1 MPPAPGHKDF
11 HIGLA
16 MSGAISA
23 GAYTAGVFDYLIQA
37 LDEWEKAV
45 AGVDPDAVHSIGLKV
60 LTGASAGA
68 ITAAIGALALADG
81 ERELHVFEDG
91 AGQSFPY
98 YLPKLYEAWVV
109 RPTLVDETGGDND
122 LLSVSDLQTEPDP
135 LLNRYLHSA
144 GAPLPS
150 AKGVNP
156 VISLLNTRVLATIA
170 DAAIQP
176 PQIPVAPRSYLANPL
191 NVYMTL
197 TNLRGIPYK
206 VPFGLKGD
214 EGRDGNY
221 YYMISHADRVHYVIE
236 GLGSWSGPEAD
247 SAFGLAGA
255 KGKPLAA
262 ATLVAPVPDGW
273 RDFSISA
280 LASGA
285 FPIGLAPRVILAD
298 ATADY
303 DHRLFPIN
311 ELITYE
317 SKITLNWPSSVSKD
331 YFFTT
336 VDGGTINNDPF
347 EYAIFALKAD
357 KKLDQPLGENRS
369 VIMISPFPEAKP
381 IRAANH
387 PRLDIVSIVSALFPS
402 LIDQARFKPEALV
415 LAAEDNERSAYLIG
429 PSRVLSGKTTPE
441 RYGIASGLLGG
452 FGGFVARAFRDHDFQ
467 LGRRNAQYFL
477 KNFFTRPSDDS
488 LFKDWSHDL
497 AHASES
503 FAEDAAAGKP
513 YFRLIPICGSAD
525 PEVKLPKWPRISQ
538 AQFET
543 LTTRISQRFDVLAPA
558 FIEQN
563 VAGVLQGVLRV
574 LLAAPDWPNLPRQKI
589 LAFVRQTILA
599 DLVRRDQIE
608 GWHLPKFLDLGVS
621 DDVARLILGELLEP
635 TYDLHSAKGILA
647 AISPVLRPD
656 DSPPDAKRIDA
667 RTVDWVLDRL
677 KGVEGP
683 AKVWE
688 APYKYGTERLFA
700 LDESKPGGLI
710 NFLGVS
716 LNLSWFKP
724 SADPEGRASFEDQRL
739 SGRTG

>member
-1 MPPAPGHKDF
+1 
-11 HIGLA
+11 

-45 AGVDPDAVHSIGLKV
+45 AGVDPDAVHSLGLKV

-81 ERELHVFEDG
+81 ERKLHVFED
-91 AGQSFPY
+91 AKGQKFPY

-122 LLSVSDLQTEPDP
+122 LLSVSDLQAEADP

-170 DAAIQP
+170 DAAIAP
-176 PQIPVAPRSYLANPL
+176 PQVAVAPRSYLANPL

-206 VPFGLKGD
+206 VAFGRQGASDRGD
-214 EGRDGNY
+214 Y
-221 YYMISHADRVHYVIE
+221 YYMVSHADRVHYEIE
-236 GLGSWSGPEAD
+236 GLGAWSGGDAI
-247 SAFGLAGA
+247 SAFGVAGA
-255 KGKPLAA
+255 KGKPLDA

-285 FPIGLAPRVILAD
+285 FPIGLAPRVIRAD
-298 ATADY
+298 AAADY
-303 DHRLFPIN
+303 DNRLFPIN
-311 ELITYE
+311 ELIKYDL
-317 SKITLNWPSSVSKD
+317 SITLNWPKSVSVDPKD

-347 EYAIFALKAD
+347 EYAIFALKDAQ
-357 KKLDQPLGENRS
+357 KLDRPLDEKYRS
-369 VIMISPFPEAKP
+369 VIMVSPFPEAKP
-381 IRAANH
+381 IRAANL
-387 PRLDIVSIVSALFPS
+387 PRLDLVSIVSALFPS

-415 LAAEDNERSAYLIG
+415 LAAQDNVRSAYLIG
-429 PSRVLSGKTTPE
+429 PSRVLRGATKPE

-452 FGGFVARAFRDHDFQ
+452 FGGFVTRAFRDHDFQ

-477 KNFFTRPSDDS
+477 KNFFTLPDDPHEP
-488 LFKDWSHDL
+488 LFRAWSRDP
-497 AHASES
+497 AHA
-503 FAEDAAAGKP
+503 AANAATDPATGKP
-513 YFRLIPICGSAD
+513 GFRLIPICGSAD
-525 PEVKLPKWPRISQ
+525 PEVELPAWPRISQ
-538 AQFET
+538 TQFET
-543 LTTRISQRFDVLAPA
+543 LTTRIAQRFDVLAPA
-558 FIEQN
+558 FIQQN

-574 LLAAPDWPNLPRQKI
+574 LLAAPDWPTLPRQKI
-589 LAFVRQTILA
+589 LAFVRHTILA
-599 DLVRRDQIE
+599 DLVRRDQID
-608 GWHLPKFLDLGVS
+608 GWDLPTSLGVS

-656 DSPPDAKRIDA
+656 DSPLDASTI
-667 RTVDWVLDRL
+667 DWVLDRL
-677 KGVEGP
+677 KGVEGRS
-683 AKVWE
+683 KVWE

-700 LDESKPGGLI
+700 LDRSKPGGLI

-716 LNLSWFKP
+716 LNLDWFKP
-724 SADPEGRASFEDQRL
+724 SADPEGR
-739 SGRTG
+739 GT